1 MIKFK
6 IYIYI
11 YIKKEYIKNTKL
23 KKYMK
28 ENNQDLN

>member
-11 YIKKEYIKNTKL
+11 KKEHIKNTKL